1 MGEAALISE
10 GLSYISERVNE
21 KVKIKINSFIQMEDL
36 DYKLAIMFCFCG
48 NTEGLKAL
56 TVVVL

>member
-1 MGEAALISE
+1 
-10 GLSYISERVNE
+10 
-21 KVKIKINSFIQMEDL
+21 MEHL
-36 DYKLAIMFCFCG
+36 DYKLAIMFSFCG